1 MKDRVIEYHW
11 LFKVWFMKNYTGMAV
26 TPNLIICR
34 GYAYDGLIKHE
45 RVHQMQMRRSGGLL
59 FFWLLYLWYY
69 LTGLVKYKNHW
80 RAYRMNPLEVEARN
94 A

>member
-1 MKDRVIEYHW
+1 MIKEYHW
-11 LFKVWFMKNYTGMAV
+11 LFKIWFMKNYSGMAV

-34 GYAYDGLIKHE
+34 GEAYDSLIRHE
-45 RVHQMQMRRSGGLL
+45 KMHQEQMNRHGLL
-59 FFWLLYLWYY
+59 LFWLQYLYYY
-69 LTGLVKYKNHW
+69 VSGLVKYKNHW